1 MDQNM
6 EKTLRLRLQKTAENL
21 AANGMETVIL
31 DHASEVVPTLKGMIA
46 EGAVVA
52 HGGSMTLAECG
63 VVAMLKEG
71 RYQYLDR
78 DRPGI
83 TPEERTECMRQAL
96 LSDVYLCS
104 ANALLEQGMIYNVDG
119 NGNRTAATIYGP
131 KKVIYVIGVNKIVPT
146 FADAVARV
154 KKLACPANT
163 MRLSCKT
170 YCAEKGE
177 CVSCAKGDFAIE
189 HGCGPAS
196 ICNEHVLIRKN
207 NIPGR
212 VTVLLVAENLG
223 Y

>member
-1 MDQNM
+1 MDKNT
-6 EKTLRLRLQKTAENL
+6 EKTLRLRLEKTAKNL
-21 AANGMETVIL
+21 MANGMEAVIL
-31 DHASEVVPTLKGMIA
+31 NHASEVVPALKSMIP
-46 EGAVVA
+46 EGAVVS

-63 VVAMLKEG
+63 VVTMLKEG

-83 TPEERTECMRQAL
+83 TQEERTECMRQAL

-119 NGNRTAATIYGP
+119 GGNRTAATLYGP

-146 FADAVARV
+146 FADAVTRV

-177 CVSCAKGDFAIE
+177 CVSCAKEDFAIE

-196 ICNEHVLIRKN
+196 ICNDHVLIRKN
-207 NIPGR
+207 NHPGR
-212 VTVLLVAENLG
+212 ITVLLVAEELG

>member
-1 MDQNM
+1 MDQNLNRTR
-6 EKTLRLRLQKTAENL
+6 TLRLEKTAENL
-21 AANGMETVIL
+21 KAAGFEVRIL
-31 DHASEVVPTLKGMIA
+31 EQASDVVPVLREMIPA
-46 EGAVVA
+46 GASIA
-52 HGGSMTLAECG
+52 HGGSMTLSECG
-63 VVAMLKEG
+63 VIDLLGNGEY
-71 RYQYLDR
+71 RYIDR

-83 TPEERTECMRQAL
+83 TPEERTEAMRQAL

-119 NGNRTAATIYGP
+119 NGNRTAATLYGP
-131 KKVIYVIGVNKIVPT
+131 RKVIYVVGENKIVSS
-146 FADAVARV
+146 FDEAVQRV
-154 KKLACPANT
+154 KKIACPANT

-177 CVSCAKGDFAIE
+177 CVSCLKNGGITD
-189 HGCGPAS
+189 GCGKTS

-212 VTVLLVAENLG
+212 VCILLVKESLG